1 RERLPQLDEL
11 ADREDSA
18 VGHGDQVARAACRTI
33 DRGPGLSVELAE
45 ARWQGVGQCQ
55 DVAGGGLLVARRRHV
70 ESRTNC
76 GPGEAVPRC
85 DALCGCAAGGAKLA
99 ADQQRAVVSQPEASN
114 GTIDPEA
121 EGHVGRAVP

>member
-1 RERLPQLDEL
+1 
-11 ADREDSA
+11 
-18 VGHGDQVARAACRTI
+18 
-33 DRGPGLSVELAE
+33 
-45 ARWQGVGQCQ
+45 
-55 DVAGGGLLVARRRHV
+55 VAGGGLLVARRRHA

-121 EGHVGRAVP
+121 EGHVGRAVPASDVGGSDATDCGELAADHDVAIRQSFDGVD